1 MRRSCMILILLFC
14 DDFGLVLR
22 LYLILRIA
30 AANEIYK
37 VGALKQG
44 KLAMDLCNLLFAV
57 LD

>member
-1 MRRSCMILILLFC
+1 MILILLFC
-14 DDFGLVLR
+14 DDLGLVLR
-22 LYLILRIA
+22 LYLIMRIA
-30 AANEIYK
+30 ATNEIYK